1 MIDEAMPL
9 PGLGAPAAA
18 TVSTIRPM
26 PNAQNTTRP
35 GDFSL
40 PGLSAAMPAPTLPPP
55 SSMQMQMP
63 PLPGMPQPTMM
74 QPQQQQMAPSALPGM
89 NPMPNM
95 PYGMPPPNQ
104 SYGPGAGAMPRQNNH
119 NGPPLGFMPPPQ
131 GQETVAGRRGGPL
144 PSQEQMLQQIG
155 YEPPQWGGNR
165 GRRR

>member
-18 TVSTIRPM
+18 TVSTTRPI

-74 QPQQQQMAPSALPGM
+74 QPQQQQMAPSTLPGM

-119 NGPPLGFMPPPQ
+119 NGPPPGFMPPPQ

>member
-74 QPQQQQMAPSALPGM
+74 QPQQQQMAPSALPDE
-89 NPMPNM
+89 PDAQ
-95 PYGMPPPNQ
+95 YAIWDATSKSIIWTRSWSDAKAEQ
-104 SYGPGAGAMPRQNNH
+104 
-119 NGPPLGFMPPPQ
+119 PQ
-131 GQETVAGRRGGPL
+131 RSASWFHASTSR
-144 PSQEQMLQQIG
+144 S
-155 YEPPQWGGNR
+155 GNR
-165 GRRR
+165 CWAKRRPVTESGTDVAADRI